1 MTKKRFARTI
11 TIVFSYLILVVLVLF
26 VLFPLAW
33 VISTSLKP
41 SSEILSI
48 PPRWIPEQITFEH
61 YKNVL
66 FESPIPQY
74 FLNSL
79 KVGILT
85 TVLSLLLGG
94 TAGYGFARY
103 SFKGNKPFSLFML
116 FSQML
121 PLTVLMIPMYF
132 MLSKFGMLDS
142 IIGLSIAHLLF
153 SMPLVTWMT
162 RGYFM
167 SIPKELEEAAMIDGC
182 SHLQAL
188 FKIILPLA
196 APGIAATGIYA
207 FIMSWNEFV
216 LASILTTS
224 DKART
229 LPVGLTEFSSMF
241 EVDWGSTMAASAL
254 ISIPVIIVFL
264 WLQKYFVQGLSQ
276 GAVKG

>member
-1 MTKKRFARTI
+1 MASKWINKNI
-11 TIVFSYLILVVLVLF
+11 KVVVSSLLLIFLALF
-26 VLFPLAW
+26 TLIPLAW

-41 SSEILSI
+41 SIEIFSI
-48 PPRWIPEQITFEH
+48 PPRWIPKEITWDH

-66 FESPIPQY
+66 FESSIPRY

-79 KVGILT
+79 MVGLLT
-85 TVLSLLLGG
+85 TLFSLLLGG
-94 TAGYGFARY
+94 AAGYGFARFR
-103 SFKGNKPFSLFML
+103 FKGNKPLSLFML

-132 MLSKFGMLDS
+132 ILSEFNLLDS
-142 IIGLSIAHLLF
+142 IFGLAVAHLLF

-162 RGYFM
+162 RSYFM

-182 SHLQAL
+182 SHLKAL
-188 FKIILPLA
+188 FKVILPLA
-196 APGIAATGIYA
+196 APGLAATGIYA

-216 LASILTTS
+216 LASILTSS

-241 EVDWGSTMAASAL
+241 EVDWGSTMAASTL
-254 ISIPVIIVFL
+254 ISLPVIIFFL

-276 GAVKG
+276 GSVKG